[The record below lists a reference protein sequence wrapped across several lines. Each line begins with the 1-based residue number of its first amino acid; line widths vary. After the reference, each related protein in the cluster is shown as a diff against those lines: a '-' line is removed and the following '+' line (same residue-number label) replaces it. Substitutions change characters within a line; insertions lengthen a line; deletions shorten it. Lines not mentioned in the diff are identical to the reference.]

1 MNKSA
6 ILSAAAS
13 LSLLVGTS
21 QAGFHLMQIEQV
33 IGGVNGDNT
42 AQAIQLR
49 TRNSGQNV
57 LASTRLLAW
66 DANGAN
72 PILLF
77 DFTGTY
83 TPAAQNA
90 DSILL
95 VTPAFTLG
103 MLTTTPTF
111 STDFTL
117 TNPIPASYL
126 SGGKITFGDDNQSTF
141 YWSLAFGSYLGTNT
155 GTTDN
160 DSNGLFGAPFA
171 SALPIGSLQGVRF
184 TGAANALSTT
194 NVADYALTANPATVK
209 NASASSFTVVPEPA
223 SVALVGLGVLFLAR
237 RRRA

>member
-1 MNKSA
+1 MNKPT
-6 ILSAAAS
+6 ILSAL
-13 LSLLVGTS
+13 LSATLLSSTS
-21 QAGFHLMQIEQV
+21 QAAFHFMQIEEV
-33 IGGVNGDNT
+33 IGGINGNNT

-49 TRNSGQNV
+49 TRLGNQNV
-57 LASTRLLAW
+57 LAGTRLLAW

-77 DFTGTY
+77 DFTSTY
-83 TPAAQNA
+83 APAADPG

-95 VTPAFTLG
+95 VTPAFNLG
-103 MLTTTPTF
+103 MLTTTPAF
-111 STDFTL
+111 APDFTL

-126 SGGKITFGDDNQSTF
+126 SGGKVTFGADNQTTF
-141 YWSLAFGSYLGTNT
+141 YWSFAFGSYLGTNT

-160 DSNGLFGAPFA
+160 DANGLFGAPFA

-184 TGAANALSTT
+184 TGAASALSTT

-209 NASASSFTVVPEPA
+209 NASGVSYAVVPEPA
-223 SVALVGLGVLFLAR
+223 SAALVGLGVLFLAR